1 MIREG
6 GPPAVDVSWDSMVRG
21 RVGGSEATSSSTHS
35 SLEAKTSEALPDH
48 EGVALTAAVRTG
60 GPRAGMAGGG
70 PCVGGDWRHSRRVD
84 LVQSL
89 RLLITESSVSRV
101 NEPYCGGLRSLD
113 RLYLERPREQGR
125 EEEDEELY
133 LRLRRLPLSLSEP
146 LWLRCLDLRS
156 LLDLADDESDAER
169 VPGGENPTGGA
180 PFPLG
185 PGREGGW
192 TMVPGRWGR

>member
-113 RLYLERPREQGR
+113 RLYLERPRTGTGR
-125 EEEDEELY
+125 
-133 LRLRRLPLSLSEP
+133 RRRGTILTSATSASVSVGTAVAPVS
-146 LWLRCLDLRS
+146 RS
-156 LLDLADDESDAER
+156 PVS
-169 VPGGENPTGGA
+169 T
-180 PFPLG
+180 G
-185 PGREGGW
+185 PGR
-192 TMVPGRWGR
+192 